1 MQADSSLHDT
11 MVTVSAGPGP
21 AVVEGV
27 NEQLYIAA
35 GVNVVRTIVSSIVMA
50 VGRFGTVTSS
60 EIHSIVYVTIPLGT
74 AGGSQVNDIL
84 SGVS

>member
-1 MQADSSLHDT
+1 

-35 GVNVVRTIVSSIVMA
+35 GVNGVRTIVSSVAVA
-50 VGRFGTVTSS
+50 VGKFGTSS
-60 EIHSIVYVTIPLGT
+60 EIHSIVYVTIPLGA